1 MGNPKK
7 YLTTME
13 LRNHGLDTLKI
24 YFSESRKDPDGSNSY
39 SPDELEALRR
49 TLLRKSSGKI
59 IERLDRF
66 YKVISFEFFIGSHI
80 KVYTNTYCSILEF
93 SAPSLVHG
101 HNINGLSLAE
111 IDTVMKV
118 IENITELDPSKA
130 VVRRIDYCFNF
141 SSHMMVALMH
151 DFISTSYKR
160 FRRST
165 EEDTLYFRNKT
176 REVCMYS
183 QVNKFSGTPYQE
195 HIKAIQQELNAPE
208 LLRVELRLKG
218 DLLRD
223 QHITLPDLGSTSVTT
238 FLGKQFIDLLNK
250 ITFNNPDCT
259 PNAYSIQFTE
269 NMTSSDFFFECLKS
283 HISNIGFYPLMSQ
296 ALQRRSKFAY
306 YYHFKKVVDQLT
318 RAMQSLSDHTNGCEK
333 IDAIPYHIM
342 LLLLEIDWMG
352 NIQPEFPDQSTQLQ
366 DLSAK
371 AT

>member
-13 LRNHGLDTLKI
+13 LRNHGFDTLKI
-24 YFSESRKDPDGSNSY
+24 YFSESRKDPDGSY
-39 SPDELEALRR
+39 SPEELEILRK

-111 IDTVMKV
+111 IDTVMKL

-151 DFISTSYKR
+151 DYISTSYKR

-176 REVCMYS
+176 REVCIYS
-183 QVNKFSGTPYQE
+183 QVNKFSGTPYQQ

-223 QHITLPDLGSTSVTT
+223 QHIT
-238 FLGKQFIDLLNK
+238 
-250 ITFNNPDCT
+250 
-259 PNAYSIQFTE
+259 
-269 NMTSSDFFFECLKS
+269 FFECLKS
-283 HISNIGFYPLMSQ
+283 YISHIGFYPLMNQ

-306 YYHFKKVVDQLT
+306 YYHFKKVVDQLAI
-318 RAMQSLSDHTNGCEK
+318 AMQSLSDHSTGCEK
-333 IDAIPYHIM
+333 IDVIPYHIM
-342 LLLLEIDWMG
+342 LLLLEMDWMG
-352 NIQPEFPDQSTQLQ
+352 IYNQNFPNPL
-366 DLSAK
+366 K
-371 AT
+371 YKN

>member
-13 LRNHGLDTLKI
+13 LRNHGIDSLKI
-24 YFSESRKDPDGSNSY
+24 YFSESKKNQDESY
-39 SPDELEALRR
+39 SPEELEILRK

-118 IENITELDPSKA
+118 IEDIIELDSSKA

-141 SSHMMVALMH
+141 NSQMMVSLMH
-151 DFISTSYKR
+151 DYISTSYKR
-160 FRRST
+160 LRRST

-176 REVCMYS
+176 REVCLYS
-183 QVNKFSGTPYQE
+183 QVNKFSGTTYQE
-195 HIKAIQQELNAPE
+195 HIKAIQQDLNAPE

-223 QHITLPDLGSTSVTT
+223 QHITLPDLDSTSVTT

-283 HISNIGFYPLMSQ
+283 YISHIGFYPLMNQ

-306 YYHFKKVVDQLT
+306 YYHFKKVVNQLT
-318 RAMQSLSDHTNGCEK
+318 IAMQSLSDHSTGCEK
-333 IDAIPYHIM
+333 IDVIPYHIM
-342 LLLLEIDWMG
+342 LLLLEMDWMG
-352 NIQPEFPDQSTQLQ
+352 NINQEFPNQSPKLR
-366 DLSAK
+366 DLSVK